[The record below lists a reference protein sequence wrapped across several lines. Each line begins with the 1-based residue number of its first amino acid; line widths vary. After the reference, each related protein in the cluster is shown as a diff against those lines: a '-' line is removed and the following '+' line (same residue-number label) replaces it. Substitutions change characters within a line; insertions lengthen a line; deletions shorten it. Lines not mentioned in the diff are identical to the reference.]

1 VKVRVTPRVVA
12 GTDRGGEDLFL
23 DLEAHHDG
31 DTPPVDE
38 PVEVLLRTADDW
50 EGLTEVREPAE
61 FEELVLSGELP
72 DEKFHSGVRV
82 YYRSCHY
89 DFEWEGTGE
98 DALAAKFRDYSDNQ
112 VVVRKVEDV
121 FRNSANWAFCH
132 KPGES
137 PRLRCYLEH
146 YVNGNAE

>member
-1 VKVRVTPRVVA
+1 VKVYVTPRVVA

-23 DLEAHHDG
+23 DFEAHHDG

-38 PVEVLLRTADDW
+38 PVEVLLCVRDDW
-50 EGLTEVREPAE
+50 EGLTEVRDLTGDE
-61 FEELVLSGELP
+61 P
-72 DEKFHSGVRV
+72 DEAYLPGVRV
-82 YYRSCHY
+82 YYRSCYY

-98 DALAAKFRDYSDNQ
+98 DALAAEFRDYSTYKEDQQ
-112 VVVRKVEDV
+112 VRTRKVEEV
-121 FRNSANWAFCH
+121 FRNPTNWSFCH

-137 PRLRCYLEH
+137 PRLRCYFEH